1 MILAKRERQEHA
13 TDRGGEGED
22 ASLKQGGRE
31 QNDRVDVAALAR
43 LLSTV
48 GPRATSTAGR
58 STRGIV
64 GHSERLE
71 TPRTRLT
78 VRRSANRT
86 AC

>member
-1 MILAKRERQEHA
+1 MQP
-13 TDRGGEGED
+13 TGGGEGED

-71 TPRTRLT
+71 WPAPLELDFDSLELSLYP
-78 VRRSANRT
+78 V
-86 AC
+86 